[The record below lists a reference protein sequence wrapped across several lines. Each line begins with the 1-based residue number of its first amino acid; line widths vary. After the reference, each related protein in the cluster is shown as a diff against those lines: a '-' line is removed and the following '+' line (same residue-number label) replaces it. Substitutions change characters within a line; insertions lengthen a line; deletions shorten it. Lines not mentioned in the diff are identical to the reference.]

1 MLSCLG
7 TATDLFNV
15 ARQAYYGGTFVGNHT
30 QVHTRRVQL
39 KYTYRLIQT
48 QNIRSLCSAPLVQAQ
63 QHFPHLIPDCEAI
76 RDRFEPLFALFSR
89 CHSIFDQSEVH
100 DLDNLGIK

>member
-1 MLSCLG
+1 VNASSFLDHISK
-7 TATDLFNV
+7 V
-15 ARQAYYGGTFVGNHT
+15 A
-30 QVHTRRVQL
+30 
-39 KYTYRLIQT
+39 
-48 QNIRSLCSAPLVQAQ
+48 P
-63 QHFPHLIPDCEAI
+63 PPDCEAI